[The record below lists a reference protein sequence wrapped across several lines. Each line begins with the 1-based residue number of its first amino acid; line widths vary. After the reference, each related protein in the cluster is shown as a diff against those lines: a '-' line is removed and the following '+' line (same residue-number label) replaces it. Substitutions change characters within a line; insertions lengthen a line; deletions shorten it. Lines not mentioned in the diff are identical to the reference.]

1 VAESLANR
9 LSNPNC
15 VGENISPQLSW
26 NNVPDG
32 TKSFILLMSDPEG
45 RGGTGTS
52 HFVSFG
58 IAPTITGF
66 AEGEVSKSSDKYVGG
81 KGTQGNTAYS

>member
-1 VAESLANR
+1 MAESLANR

-26 NNVPDG
+26 SNVPDG

-45 RGGTGTS
+45 RGAPAPVILSDVRAIPQRQSPATKS
-52 HFVSFG
+52 RSCVDFMG
-58 IAPTITGF
+58 IT
-66 AEGEVSKSSDKYVGG
+66 
-81 KGTQGNTAYS
+81 